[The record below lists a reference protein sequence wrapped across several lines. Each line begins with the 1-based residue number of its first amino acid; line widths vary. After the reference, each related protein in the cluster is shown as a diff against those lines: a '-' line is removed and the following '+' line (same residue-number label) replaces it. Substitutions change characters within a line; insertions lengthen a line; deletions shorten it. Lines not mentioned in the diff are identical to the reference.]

1 MYINIEKGNFIYMFS
16 NKLDILKDLS
26 EKNAV
31 KHADELINENELKLH
46 AVCQDIDEY
55 LIRAA
60 KKGNDCSIMD
70 RNTLTKLFTNNCID
84 TIGENE
90 FSIFCKA
97 IATLYSKEGI
107 NVKIDYDSFGDI
119 DYLFIS
125 WDSRK
130 PTRKDIDEIIKK
142 QQLIDETHNFS
153 TDLLEKYQIDNKQK
167 LKTMDFSK
175 HDSDFA
181 TSITNKTLADRTNI
195 EFDTIELHNENIN
208 NPSDTDSKPNN
219 SEDDELSLQ
228 TDLDL
233 ESILDSESPKIEF
246 NNNNINAEN
255 TNLNSESKKELN
267 LSDDSE
273 PKSITAI
280 NDDTPLD
287 RDMRSIDNDKLNASL
302 SIESNILNN
311 NVDNLESKNNS
322 SANNQY
328 VIDELNKIYDKF
340 KQYFGTKY
348 LNKDVKNGHYNIY
361 LQIYEN
367 KSQKYLFTWDIKTN
381 NDFEYY
387 NQWIIDQLKT
397 SVKFILEDKITNKK
411 FEASPVFRDENKSEY
426 KYSTYSISDKTM
438 LPIIHGY
445 MRSKKRLDLYE
456 KANEI
461 YDLASLK
468 TMCLKYKMHNILW
481 FNATAPNALY
491 LRTYDNRNPQLKLIV
506 NTSPASVTGM
516 YFLSSFDWDRYHSDK
531 YAKKK
536 FYQYVWHE
544 VVNFYYF
551 KQDYYLYNKIFNF
564 GHDLDFRKAFADY
577 SVDCRLLATK
587 ANIMKDTS
595 DQKNIDNP
603 WYTSRTATYDSNYVQ
618 S

>member
-1 MYINIEKGNFIYMFS
+1 MKGNFRHMS
-16 NKLDILKDLS
+16 TNKLDILKDLS

-31 KHADELINENELKLH
+31 KHAKELITKNESNLH
-46 AVCQDIDEY
+46 AVCKDIDEY

-60 KKGNDCSIMD
+60 KNGNDYSILYQD
-70 RNTLTKLFTNNCID
+70 TLTKLFTNNCID

-90 FSIFCKA
+90 FSMFCKA
-97 IATLYSKEGI
+97 IANLYAKDGI
-107 NVKIDYDSFGDI
+107 NVKIDYDSLGDI
-119 DYLFIS
+119 NDLFIS

-130 PTRKDIDEIIKK
+130 PTRKDIDKIIKY
-142 QQLIDETHNFS
+142 QQLNNETHNFS
-153 TDLLEKYQIDNKQK
+153 TDLLEKYQINNKQK
-167 LKTMDFSK
+167 SNTIDFNK
-175 HDSDFA
+175 RDSEFA
-181 TSITNKTLADRTNI
+181 TAIKNKTLPDKINVESNAS
-195 EFDTIELHNENIN
+195 EAHNEEIN
-208 NPSDTDSKPNN
+208 KLNDTDSKPNN
-219 SEDDELSLQ
+219 SEADEISLQ
-228 TDLDL
+228 MDSDL
-233 ESILDSESPKIEF
+233 ESISDSESSEIEF
-246 NNNNINAEN
+246 NNDNSNLE
-255 TNLNSESKKELN
+255 TRNLNSESENELN

-273 PKSITAI
+273 SKSIAPIVDNTTLDLDI
-280 NDDTPLD
+280 N
-287 RDMRSIDNDKLNASL
+287 SVDNDKLNTSL
-302 SIESNILNN
+302 SIESNTLNN
-311 NVDNLESKNNS
+311 DIDNLESKNDS
-322 SANNQY
+322 RANNQY
-328 VIDELNKIYDKF
+328 AIDKLNKIYDKF

-381 NDFEYY
+381 NDFDDFEYY
-387 NQWIIDQLKT
+387 DQWIIDQLKT
-397 SVKFILEDKITNKK
+397 SIKFILVDKITNKE
-411 FEASPVFRDENKSEY
+411 FEASPVFRDKNES
-426 KYSTYSISDKTM
+426 KYTYLTYSISDKTM

-506 NTSPASVTGM
+506 NTSPTSVTGM

>member
-1 MYINIEKGNFIYMFS
+1 MS
-16 NKLDILKDLS
+16 TNKLDILKDLS

-31 KHADELINENELKLH
+31 KHAKELITKNESNLH
-46 AVCQDIDEY
+46 AVCKDIDEY

-60 KKGNDCSIMD
+60 KNGNDYSILYQD
-70 RNTLTKLFTNNCID
+70 TLTKLFTNNCID

-90 FSIFCKA
+90 FSMFCKA
-97 IATLYSKEGI
+97 IANLYAKDGI
-107 NVKIDYDSFGDI
+107 NVKIDYDSLGDI
-119 DYLFIS
+119 NDLFIS

-130 PTRKDIDEIIKK
+130 PTRKDIDKIIKY
-142 QQLIDETHNFS
+142 QQLNNETHNFS
-153 TDLLEKYQIDNKQK
+153 TDLLEKYQINNKQK
-167 LKTMDFSK
+167 SNTIDFNK
-175 HDSDFA
+175 RDSEFA
-181 TSITNKTLADRTNI
+181 TAIKNKTLPDKINVESNAS
-195 EFDTIELHNENIN
+195 EAHNEEIN
-208 NPSDTDSKPNN
+208 KLNDTDSKPNN
-219 SEDDELSLQ
+219 SEADEISLQ
-228 TDLDL
+228 MDSDL
-233 ESILDSESPKIEF
+233 ESISDSESSEIEF
-246 NNNNINAEN
+246 NNDNSNLE
-255 TNLNSESKKELN
+255 TRNLNSESENELN

-273 PKSITAI
+273 SKSIAPIVDNTTLDLDI
-280 NDDTPLD
+280 N
-287 RDMRSIDNDKLNASL
+287 SVDNDKLNTSL
-302 SIESNILNN
+302 SIESNTLNN
-311 NVDNLESKNNS
+311 DIDNLESKNDS
-322 SANNQY
+322 RANNQY
-328 VIDELNKIYDKF
+328 AIDKLNKIYDKF

-381 NDFEYY
+381 NDFDDFEYY
-387 NQWIIDQLKT
+387 DQWIIDQLKT
-397 SVKFILEDKITNKK
+397 SIKFILVDKITNKE
-411 FEASPVFRDENKSEY
+411 FEASPVFRDKNES
-426 KYSTYSISDKTM
+426 KYTYLTYSISDKTM

-506 NTSPASVTGM
+506 NTSPTSVTGM

>member
-1 MYINIEKGNFIYMFS
+1 MS
-16 NKLDILKDLS
+16 TNKLDILKDLS

-31 KHADELINENELKLH
+31 KLAKKLITENESNLH
-46 AVCQDIDEY
+46 VICKDIDEY
-55 LIRAA
+55 LIRTA
-60 KKGNDCSIMD
+60 KKGNDCLILY

-84 TIGENE
+84 TIDENE

-97 IATLYSKEGI
+97 IASLYSKDGI
-107 NVKIDYDSFGDI
+107 NVKIDYDSLGDI
-119 DYLFIS
+119 NDLFIR

-130 PTRKDIDEIIKK
+130 PTRKDIDKIIKY
-142 QQLIDETHNFS
+142 QQLNNETHNFS
-153 TDLLEKYQIDNKQK
+153 TDLLEKYQIDNKQM
-167 LKTMDFSK
+167 LNTIDFNN

-181 TSITNKTLADRTNI
+181 TSIMNKTLSDKINVESNAS
-195 EFDTIELHNENIN
+195 EAHNEEIN
-208 NPSDTDSKPNN
+208 KLNDTDSKPNN
-219 SEDDELSLQ
+219 SEADEISLQ
-228 TDLDL
+228 MDSDL
-233 ESILDSESPKIEF
+233 EPISDSESSEIEF
-246 NNNNINAEN
+246 NNDNINLE
-255 TNLNSESKKELN
+255 TRNLNSESENELN

-273 PKSITAI
+273 PKSIAAI
-280 NDDTPLD
+280 DDNNTLD
-287 RDMRSIDNDKLNASL
+287 LDIHSVDKDKLKPL
-302 SIESNILNN
+302 VPTDSNTLDKYTDSNTS
-311 NVDNLESKNNS
+311 DKYTDTLESKNDS
-322 SANNQY
+322 SADNQY
-328 VIDELNKIYDKF
+328 AIDELNKIYDKF
-340 KQYFGTKY
+340 KQYFGTKFV
-348 LNKDVKNGHYNIY
+348 NKDVKNGYYNIY

-381 NDFEYY
+381 NDFDDFEYY
-387 NQWIIDQLKT
+387 DQWIIDQLKT
-397 SVKFILEDKITNKK
+397 SIKFILIDKITNKE
-411 FEASPVFRDENKSEY
+411 FEASPVFRDKNES
-426 KYSTYSISDKTM
+426 KYTYLTYSISDKTM

-506 NTSPASVTGM
+506 NTSPTSVTGM

-564 GHDLDFRKAFADY
+564 GHDLDFRKAFADH

-603 WYTSRTATYDSNYVQ
+603 WYTSRTATYDSNYAQ